1 MGNIKFSWKNLHILY
16 EAKEFSNSGS
26 FYIKPKAHV
35 EEEEKFE
42 DKRRG
47 SKLSRDVADD
57 NFVLSNPR
65 SRKERAERHKG
76 QSPIMSQ
83 GKVQVQRDSHGRIV
97 EEQF

>member
-47 SKLSRDVADD
+47 SKLSRDVAE
-57 NFVLSNPR
+57 NNPVLGKQSL
-65 SRKERAERHKG
+65 RA
-76 QSPIMSQ
+76 SQ
-83 GKVQVQRDSHGRIV
+83 GKAQVQ
-97 EEQF
+97 